1 MESMNLMTR
10 LIFSFINVGLVF
22 VYAIGSGLWVNT
34 GDGFYRS
41 LKRPFWQPPD
51 FVFGIAWPY
60 NFLVLIIAGVVIA
73 NNASSFSKI
82 IYSLLFTLSVATALL
97 WAHSFYIQHN
107 LLLSWIALLITS
119 FLTIPMVMIAFQ
131 TQSWAGIILLPYQ
144 LWLFTATSLSVGYY
158 WLN

>member
-1 MESMNLMTR
+1 MIK
-10 LIFSFINVGLVF
+10 LIFSFINIGLVF

-60 NFLVLIIAGVVIA
+60 NFLVLIIAGIVIA
-73 NNASSFSKI
+73 NNAGNFSKI
-82 IYSLLFTLSVATALL
+82 TYSILFGLSVSTALL

-107 LLLSWIALLITS
+107 LLLSWISLLITAL
-119 FLTIPMVMIAFQ
+119 LTIPMVMIAFQ
-131 TQSWAGIILLPYQ
+131 TQSWTGFILLPYL